1 MFINWNEIQKNVE
14 VYALALKDD
23 NTIQG
28 LVGVKNDKDSHAV
41 YLHWACFINISSL
54 LLKNKQRIY
63 WRCITMN
70 GTRPNFMEKFV
81 INQSYYEQPNP
92 YVNAPSCH
100 VNLLELS
107 RYAKKCG
114 KKLIELTQEEVK
126 RFSI

>member
-1 MFINWNEIQKNVE
+1 
-14 VYALALKDD
+14 
-23 NTIQG
+23 
-28 LVGVKNDKDSHAV
+28 
-41 YLHWACFINISSL
+41 
-54 LLKNKQRIY
+54 
-63 WRCITMN
+63 MN
-70 GTRPNFMEKFV
+70 GTKPKFLE
-81 INQSYYEQPNP
+81 NATLNRNYYEQPNP